1 MISVQL
7 PDGSARSL
15 SEGASSADLAADIGP
30 GLARVAVAARV
41 NGEVT
46 DLNRQLAD
54 GDQVA
59 ILTKRDAEALEVL
72 RHSAAH
78 LMADAFCVGFFFASF
93 SGIYLLLRRFV
104 DHTPL
109 DEVFVIDDKTKY
121 GLDDLIQQTAEQST
135 E

>member
-1 MISVQL
+1 M
-7 PDGSARSL
+7 
-15 SEGASSADLAADIGP
+15 
-30 GLARVAVAARV
+30 AVAADESQLIQQFI
-41 NGEVT
+41 NGQAS
-46 DLNRQLAD
+46 LD
-54 GDQVA
+54 GKSQAFVIGA
-59 ILTKRDAEALEVL
+59 NIISGC
-72 RHSAAH
+72 HWFAH

-121 GLDDLIQQTAEQST
+121 GLDDLIEQTAEPSPELST